1 MRRFVVWLA
10 LALSLS
16 LASGVARA
24 QSTEGFALNRYE
36 PTPAGD
42 RFFAIPGADP
52 AGHALFRAW
61 LVGDY
66 GYQPLVLYEANGE
79 DQVGDIVQNQLYLHL
94 GMSIALWDRLSLSLN
109 MPFALVSEGQSPESG
124 SVAIESPSGAAL
136 GDLRFGARVR
146 LLGEARGPLQL
157 ALGASLWLPTGD
169 KASFSGDG
177 SVRGLPDL
185 VLSGETKHIA
195 YAVHSGI
202 VLRKQ
207 QQFID
212 GEVGNEVVAGAAIAV
227 LLLDRKLQIGPEI
240 YGQTTL
246 ENGFDENNTNAEAI
260 LGAKLRFGP
269 FVAGLGAGPGLGK
282 GLGTPTVRALA
293 SFAYAPEPEPPAPP
307 PDRDG
312 DGVLDAVDAC
322 PDTAGIRSDNKELN
336 GCPDSDKDGIFDK
349 VDACPE
355 VKGVENEDPKKNG
368 CPPDVDGDGVLD
380 KDDACPEVKGV
391 KSDDPEKNGCPPDR
405 DGDGIIDD
413 EDACPDLKGVK
424 SDDPK
429 ENGCPPDTDGDGIR
443 DDADACPTEKGK
455 ADPDPQKN
463 GCPTLV
469 RVTEKEIVILQQVQF
484 KTGSDVI
491 LKASD
496 DLLDQVS
503 AVLREHPE
511 ITLIEI
517 QGHTDNRGGAAF
529 NKKLSERRAKS
540 VRKWIIERG
549 QVDGERLEAKGYGM
563 DKPLAE
569 NTTEE
574 GRQLNRRVQ
583 FAIVNVKRKALE

>member
-1 MRRFVVWLA
+1 MRGFVVWLA
-10 LALSLS
+10 FALALSL
-16 LASGVARA
+16 APAAAKA
-24 QSTEGFALNRYE
+24 QSSEGFALNRYE

-42 RFFAIPGADP
+42 RFFAVPGADP

-66 GYQPLVLYEANGE
+66 GYQPLVLYEADGE
-79 DQVGDIVQNQLYLHL
+79 EQVGDIVQDQLYLHL
-94 GMSIALWDRLSLSLN
+94 GLSIALWERLSLSLN
-109 MPFALVSEGQSPESG
+109 MPFVLVSDGQSPEADG
-124 SVAIESPSGAAL
+124 LVFNSPSGAAL
-136 GDLRFGARVR
+136 GDLRLGARVR
-146 LLGEARGPLQL
+146 LLGEARGPVQL
-157 ALGASLWLPTGD
+157 ALAGSLWLPTGD
-169 KASFSGDG
+169 TGSFSGDG
-177 SVRGLPDL
+177 NVRGLPSM
-185 VLSGETKHIA
+185 VVSGEGGHVA
-195 YAVHSGI
+195 YAFYSGV
-202 VLRKQ
+202 VLREQ
-207 QQFID
+207 QQFLN
-212 GEVGNEVVAGAAIAV
+212 GEVGNEVVGGAAIA
-227 LLLDRKLQIGPEI
+227 LLLANRKLQIGPEI

-246 ENGFDENNTNAEAI
+246 EDAFEESTTNAEAI

-269 FVAGLGAGPGLGK
+269 FVAGLAGGPGLGR
-282 GLGTPTVRALA
+282 GLGTPTLRALA
-293 SFAYAPEPEPPAPP
+293 SFAYSPEPDPPPP

-322 PDTAGIRSDNKELN
+322 PEAAGIRSENPERH
-336 GCPDSDKDGIFDK
+336 GCPDSDQDGIFDRD
-349 VDACPE
+349 DACKD
-355 VKGVENEDPKKNG
+355 VRGVEHEDPKKNG
-368 CPPDVDGDGVLD
+368 CPADRDGDGVLD

-391 KSDDPEKNGCPPDR
+391 ESEDPEKNGCPPDR
-405 DGDGIIDD
+405 DGDGIVDG

-424 SDDPK
+424 SEDPN

-443 DDADACPTEKGK
+443 DDRDACPTEKGK

-469 RVTEKEIVILQQVQF
+469 RVTDKEIVILQQVQF

-529 NKKLSERRAKS
+529 NQKLSERRAKS
-540 VRKWIIERG
+540 VRKWLIERG
-549 QVDGERLEAKGYGM
+549 QLDEERLEAKGYGM
-563 DKPLAE
+563 DKPVAE

-583 FAIVNVKRKALE
+583 FRIVNVKRKALE